1 MMNDIHHL
9 LDELHCIEAQMALV
23 EALLRQ
29 HLTKA
34 TNQGDHPTVERIQA
48 LLTAA

>member
-1 MMNDIHHL
+1 MMNDFHQM

-29 HLTKA
+29 HLTRAAKH
-34 TNQGDHPTVERIQA
+34 GDHPTVARIQA
-48 LLTAA
+48 LLEA